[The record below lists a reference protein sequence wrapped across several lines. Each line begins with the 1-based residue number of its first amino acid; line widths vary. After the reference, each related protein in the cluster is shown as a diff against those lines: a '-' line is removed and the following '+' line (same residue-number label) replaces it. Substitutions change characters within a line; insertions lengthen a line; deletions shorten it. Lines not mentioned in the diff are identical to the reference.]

1 MGLSTT
7 SEGQINMVIAP
18 RMRAVIADDEPL
30 SREKLRMLLDQEP
43 EVQVVAECTGLED
56 TLKAVRAHRPDVLL
70 LDIEM
75 EGGTGFDVLRDLPA
89 NERPIVIFTT
99 AYDTY
104 ALQAFDEHALDY
116 LLKPFDDARFRRTL
130 ARAKEQVRRSAG
142 KTDRIVVGSAGRV
155 SFLRVAE
162 IDWIEAADYYACL
175 HVAGKSHLLRRKMT
189 DLEREL
195 DPERFCRIHRSTI
208 VNRDRVQELKL
219 NAAGEYD
226 VVLRDGT
233 RLRMSRRYRDRLK

>member
-1 MGLSTT
+1 MNPIRTL
-7 SEGQINMVIAP
+7 V
-18 RMRAVIADDEPL
+18 VDDEPL
-30 SREKLRMLLDQEP
+30 ARANLL
-43 EVQVVAECTGLED
+43 
-56 TLKAVRAHRPDVLL
+56 VLL
-70 LDIEM
+70 RADPEIEVVGECGSGIGAVDDIRRLAPELLFLDVQMPGCDGFEVL
-75 EGGTGFDVLRDLPA
+75 ESLGGAAPPA
-89 NERPIVIFTT
+89 VVFVT
-99 AYDTY
+99 AYDRY
-104 ALQAFDEHALDY
+104 ALKAFEVEALDY

-142 KTDRIVVGSAGRV
+142 KTDRIVVRSAGRV
-155 SFLRVAE
+155 SFMRVAE

>member
-1 MGLSTT
+1 MAMRLPSGA
-7 SEGQINMVIAP
+7 AP
-18 RMRAVIADDEPL
+18 PAV
-30 SREKLRMLLDQEP
+30 
-43 EVQVVAECTGLED
+43 VFV
-56 TLKAVRAHRPDVLL
+56 
-70 LDIEM
+70 
-75 EGGTGFDVLRDLPA
+75 
-89 NERPIVIFTT
+89 T
-99 AYDTY
+99 AYDRY
-104 ALQAFDEHALDY
+104 ALKAFEVEALDY

-142 KTDRIVVGSAGRV
+142 KTDRIVVRSAGRV

-208 VNRDRVQELKL
+208 VNRDSVQELKL

>member
-1 MGLSTT
+1 VGS
-7 SEGQINMVIAP
+7 QFA
-18 RMRAVIADDEPL
+18 R
-30 SREKLRMLLDQEP
+30 
-43 EVQVVAECTGLED
+43 
-56 TLKAVRAHRPDVLL
+56 
-70 LDIEM
+70 
-75 EGGTGFDVLRDLPA
+75 LPA
-89 NERPIVIFTT
+89 GGVDHPQVSDSVPGRVASYLDGDAAAIGRPAKPPPAVVFVT
-99 AYDTY
+99 AYDRY
-104 ALQAFDEHALDY
+104 ALKAFEVEALDY

-142 KTDRIVVGSAGRV
+142 KTDRIVVRSAGRV